1 MNYLVLSDI
10 HGGALQA
17 QQALS
22 FFDKFKCDYLVLLGD
37 LLNHGP
43 RNGVPKDYDPMQV
56 GEVLNQYKENTDY
69 TSGLRKFFNRKN
81 RWPLYGY
88 WFYVVIKVNHPC
100 FSEINMRINKYIVN
114 EINQIQYLSCV
125 RYAQDIVDILSDLAE
140 LNKKQQ

>member
-56 GEVLNQYKENTDY
+56 GEVLNQYKERIISVEEIVTV
-69 TSGLRKFFNRKN
+69 
-81 RWPLYGY
+81 RW
-88 WFYVVIKVNHPC
+88 IH
-100 FSEINMRINKYIVN
+100 
-114 EINQIQYLSCV
+114 
-125 RYAQDIVDILSDLAE
+125 
-140 LNKKQQ
+140 